1 MSLLNSRLHFGY
13 LRLIINADISFVI
26 YPRFLYQF
34 FISVFYI
41 SFLYHGKLFRN
52 VPMTEYHKKNF
63 QEYKHDF
70 SYKSRDI

>member
-34 FISVFYI
+34 FMSWKIIS
-41 SFLYHGKLFRN
+41 
-52 VPMTEYHKKNF
+52 
-63 QEYKHDF
+63 
-70 SYKSRDI
+70 

>member
-1 MSLLNSRLHFGY
+1 MKIELLFQMNLLNSRLHFGY

-26 YPRFLYQF
+26 YPRF
-34 FISVFYI
+34 YI
-41 SFLYHGKLFRN
+41 SFYVMGNYF
-52 VPMTEYHKKNF
+52 VMFPMTEYHKKIF

>member
-1 MSLLNSRLHFGY
+1 MSLINSRLHFGN

-26 YPRFLYQF
+26 YPRFLCQF
-34 FISVFYI
+34 
-41 SFLYHGKLFRN
+41 LCHGKLFRN

>member
-1 MSLLNSRLHFGY
+1 MKIELLFQMNLLNSRLHFGY

-26 YPRFLYQF
+26 YPRF
-34 FISVFYI
+34 YI
-41 SFLYHGKLFRN
+41 SFLCHGKLFRN
-52 VPMTEYHKKNF
+52 VPMTEYHKKIF

>member
-1 MSLLNSRLHFGY
+1 MSLINSRLHFGN

-34 FISVFYI
+34 
-41 SFLYHGKLFRN
+41 LCHGKLFRN
-52 VPMTEYHKKNF
+52 VPMTEYHKKIF

-70 SYKSRDI
+70 SYKSHDI

>member
-34 FISVFYI
+34 FISVFY
-41 SFLYHGKLFRN
+41 